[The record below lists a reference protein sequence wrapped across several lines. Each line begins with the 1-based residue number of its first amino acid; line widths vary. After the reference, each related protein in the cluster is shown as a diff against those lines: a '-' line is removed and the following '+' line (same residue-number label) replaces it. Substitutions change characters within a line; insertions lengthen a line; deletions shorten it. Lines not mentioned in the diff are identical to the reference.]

1 MKRMA
6 VVVWVAASGVLA
18 GQPPAQP
25 SRDRA
30 TATQAAPPPFDV
42 FEKTIPELSAA
53 MTAGTVTSQAL
64 VEAYLARID
73 AYDHRGPAI
82 NAMITINAA
91 AAAQAGAL
99 DRERASRGPRGPL
112 HGIPIILKD
121 NYDTADLPTT
131 AGSIALEGSR
141 PDRDGFQVR
150 KLRDAGAVVIGK
162 ANLHEFARGIT
173 TISSLGGQTRNPYDA
188 TRNPGGSSGGTG
200 AAVAANFAAVGMGT
214 DTCGS
219 IRYPAAHNSLAGL
232 RPTLGLS
239 SRSGIVPLSLSQ
251 DVGGP
256 LARTVTDLAIVLD
269 ATVGADPDDPI
280 TSRAAGR
287 VPASYLTALDRDGLR
302 GARLGV
308 LLPLFGAA
316 QEDQR
321 AGSVVRTAVQA
332 MEQRG
337 ARTVEVVSGEI
348 PSDADGTAIIR
359 FDFATNLNAYLR
371 NTPKAPVRTHDE
383 ILEKHLV
390 LPVLEQTFRRDVAS
404 IDSDEYR
411 AMVAK
416 HEALRAS
423 LVKIMDDHQVVA
435 LVYPTLR
442 RTAAKI
448 GEPQAGGNCAASAAT
463 GLPAITVPAGFA
475 DDGMPVGLEML
486 GRAFSERELLRLAYA
501 FEQATHHRHP
511 PALTPRFP

>member
-1 MKRMA
+1 MKGTA
-6 VVVWVAASGVLA
+6 VLA
-18 GQPPAQP
+18 WIAAGTVLLGQ
-25 SRDRA
+25 
-30 TATQAAPPPFDV
+30 TAAPPFDV

-53 MTAGTVTSQAL
+53 MAAGTVTSQAL
-64 VEAYLARID
+64 VAAYLARIE

-82 NAMITINAA
+82 NAIITINPGAL
-91 AAAQAGAL
+91 AQAAAL
-99 DRERASRGPRGPL
+99 DRERAARGPRGPL
-112 HGIPIILKD
+112 HGIPIVLKD

-131 AGSIALEGSR
+131 AGSIALRGST
-141 PDRDGFQVR
+141 PDRDAFQVR
-150 KLRDAGAVVIGK
+150 KLREAGAVVVGK

-173 TISSLGGQTRNPYDA
+173 TISSLGGQTLNPYDP

-200 AAVAANFAAVGMGT
+200 AAIAANFAAVGMGT

-219 IRYPAAHNSLAGL
+219 IRYPASHNSLVGL

-256 LARTVTDLAIVLD
+256 LARTVTDIAIVLD

-280 TSRAAGR
+280 TSRGAAHR
-287 VPASYLTALDRDGLR
+287 PASYLAALDRDGLR
-302 GARLGV
+302 GARVGV
-308 LLPLFGAA
+308 LLPLFGEA
-316 QEDQR
+316 QDDLR
-321 AGSVVRTAVQA
+321 AGSVVRTAIQA

-337 ARTVEVVSGEI
+337 ARAVPIASGDI
-348 PSDADGTAIIR
+348 PTDADGVAIIR
-359 FDFATNLNAYLR
+359 FDFATDINAYLR
-371 NTPKAPVRTHDE
+371 RTPKAPVRTHDE
-383 ILEKHLV
+383 ILDKHLV
-390 LPVLEQTFRRDVAS
+390 LPVLEQTFRRDAAS
-404 IDSDEYR
+404 TDSDEYR
-411 AMVAK
+411 AMVAR

-423 LVKIMDDHQVVA
+423 LVKIMDDQQVVA

-475 DDGMPVGLEML
+475 DDGMPVGLELL
-486 GRAFSERELLRLAYA
+486 GRAFAESDLLRLAYA

-511 PALTPRFP
+511 PALTPRLR